1 MRTTSTTR
9 CRSEADNAKAA
20 SWLAALILA
29 AMLLGITAFPTRAD
43 CNPSGAG
50 AAGALPTGES
60 TLSPQGAD
68 RIDARCYSD
77 LQGAAAAAIAANVP
91 LWLPAGTYTLD
102 RELVIDYAPL
112 AATGFQIISDGAIID
127 ATATG
132 QRAMT
137 IECSGGTP
145 DNSKGCFYFHIQ
157 GTLFVNA
164 NTSQAAVRFGLNDFS
179 DAHNSA
185 KIDHLIVNNAGSGYA
200 VRLNYILNADI
211 FTVAVTAGSAGL
223 VMDQVQFS
231 KISGAA
237 SATAG
242 TAMLIQNGY
251 TFSNTISA
259 IDLEVARTCLAITSP
274 SAVHNTFVSPYF
286 VCPTAVAASSGA
298 SNLLFNPLYGSGTR
312 APAPGSQ
319 TGILTLP

>member
-1 MRTTSTTR
+1 MKTR
-9 CRSEADNAKAA
+9 LVRHPCPEATMAGAAAKVPAA
-20 SWLAALILA
+20 ILA
-29 AMLLGITAFPTRAD
+29 AILLGITASQARAD
-43 CNPSGAG
+43 CNP
-50 AAGALPTGES
+50 
-60 TLSPQGAD
+60 AD
-68 RIDARCYSD
+68 RINASCYSN
-77 LQGAAAAAIAANVP
+77 LQDATSAAIAANQP
-91 LWLPAGTYTLD
+91 LWLPAGTYVLNQ
-102 RELVIDYAPL
+102 ELVIDYAPL
-112 AATGFQIISDGAIID
+112 AASGFQIISDGAVID

-132 QRAMT
+132 LRAMS

-145 DNSKGCFYFHIQ
+145 ANPKGCFYFHIQ

-164 NTSQAAVRFGLNDFS
+164 NTREAAVRFGLNDYS

-185 KIDHLIVNNAGSGYA
+185 KIDHLIANNAGSGSA
-200 VRLNYILNADI
+200 VRLNYVLNADI
-211 FTVAVTAGSAGL
+211 FAVAVTAGSAGL
-223 VMDQVQFS
+223 VMEQVQFS

-237 SATAG
+237 SATTG

-274 SAVHNTFVSPYF
+274 SASHNTFVSPYF
-286 VCPTAVAASSGA
+286 VCPTAIVASSGA
-298 SNLLFNPLYGSGTR
+298 SNLLFNPLYGGGTS

>member
-1 MRTTSTTR
+1 MQTVVPSHPRP
-9 CRSEADNAKAA
+9 EATIAAAA
-20 SWLAALILA
+20 SWVSAAILA
-29 AMLLGITAFPTRAD
+29 AILLGTTASPTRAD
-43 CNPSGAG
+43 CNPS
-50 AAGALPTGES
+50 
-60 TLSPQGAD
+60 D
-68 RIDARCYSD
+68 RIDARCYPD
-77 LQGAAAAAIAANVP
+77 LQGATAAALAANVP
-91 LWLPAGTYTLD
+91 LWLPSGTYTLD

-132 QRAMT
+132 QRAMS

-164 NTSQAAVRFGLNDFS
+164 NTGQAAVRFGLNDFS

-185 KIDHLIVNNAGSGYA
+185 KIDHLIANNAGSGYA

-211 FTVAVTAGSAGL
+211 FAVAVSAGSAGL

-231 KISGAA
+231 RISGAA
-237 SATAG
+237 SATTG
-242 TAMLIQNGY
+242 TAMLIERGY
-251 TFSNTISA
+251 TMANTIQA
-259 IDLEVARTCLAITSP
+259 IDLEVARICLAITSP
-274 SAVHNTFVSPYF
+274 SANHNTFVSPYF
-286 VCPTAVAASSGA
+286 VCPTAIAAVAGV
-298 SNLLFNPLYGSGTR
+298 SNLLFNPLFGGRTR
-312 APAPGSQ
+312 PPAPGSQ

>member
-1 MRTTSTTR
+1 MKPTLAGHSCLKTSIV
-9 CRSEADNAKAA
+9 AA
-20 SWLAALILA
+20 RQVPAIILA
-29 AMLLGITAFPTRAD
+29 AILLGGIALPARAD
-43 CNPSGAG
+43 CNP
-50 AAGALPTGES
+50 
-60 TLSPQGAD
+60 AD
-68 RIDARCYSD
+68 RIDARCYPD
-77 LQGAAAAAIAANVP
+77 LQGATAAAITANVP

-102 RELVIDYAPL
+102 RELVIDYTPL

-132 QRAMT
+132 LRAIT

-145 DNSKGCFYFHIQ
+145 ENSRGCFYFHIQ

-164 NTSQAAVRFGLNDFS
+164 NTGQAAVRFGLNDYS

-200 VRLNYILNADI
+200 IRLNYILNADI
-211 FTVAVTAGSAGL
+211 FAVAVTAGSAGL

-237 SATAG
+237 SATTG

-259 IDLEVARTCLAITSP
+259 IDLEVAQICLAITTP
-274 SAVHNTFVSPYF
+274 SANHNTFVSPIS
-286 VCPTAVAASSGA
+286 CARP
-298 SNLLFNPLYGSGTR
+298 
-312 APAPGSQ
+312 Q
-319 TGILTLP
+319 

>member
-1 MRTTSTTR
+1 
-9 CRSEADNAKAA
+9 
-20 SWLAALILA
+20 
-29 AMLLGITAFPTRAD
+29 
-43 CNPSGAG
+43 
-50 AAGALPTGES
+50 
-60 TLSPQGAD
+60 
-68 RIDARCYSD
+68 
-77 LQGAAAAAIAANVP
+77 
-91 LWLPAGTYTLD
+91 
-102 RELVIDYAPL
+102 LVIDYAPL

-132 QRAMT
+132 QRAIT

-164 NTSQAAVRFGLNDFS
+164 NTAAAAVRFGLNDFS

-185 KIDHLIVNNAGSGYA
+185 KIDHLIANNAGPGHA

-211 FTVAVTAGSAGL
+211 FAVAVTAGSAGL

-237 SATAG
+237 SATTG

-259 IDLEVARTCLAITSP
+259 IDLEVARICLAITSP
-274 SAVHNTFVSPYF
+274 AAVHNTFVSPYF
-286 VCPTAVAASSGA
+286 VCPTAIVASSGS
-298 SNLLFNPLYGSGTR
+298 SNLMFNPLYGSGTK
-312 APAPGSQ
+312 APVPGSQ

>member
-1 MRTTSTTR
+1 MKPTLAGHSCLKTSIV
-9 CRSEADNAKAA
+9 AA
-20 SWLAALILA
+20 RQVPAIILA
-29 AMLLGITAFPTRAD
+29 AILLGGIALPARAD
-43 CNPSGAG
+43 CNP
-50 AAGALPTGES
+50 
-60 TLSPQGAD
+60 AD
-68 RIDARCYSD
+68 RIDARCYPD
-77 LQGAAAAAIAANVP
+77 LQGATAAAIAANVP

-102 RELVIDYAPL
+102 QELVIDYTPL

-132 QRAMT
+132 QRAIT

-145 DNSKGCFYFHIQ
+145 ENSKGCFYFHIQ

-164 NTSQAAVRFGLNDFS
+164 NTAAAAVRFGLNDYS

-200 VRLNYILNADI
+200 VRLNYVLNADI
-211 FTVAVTAGSAGL
+211 FAVAVTAGSAGL

-237 SATAG
+237 SATTG

-259 IDLEVARTCLAITSP
+259 IDLEVAQVGLTINSP
-274 SAVHNTFVSPYF
+274 YANRNTFVSPYF
-286 VCPTAVAASSGA
+286 NCPTPIVASAGSSNLMLNPSYGAASPPNIA
-298 SNLLFNPLYGSGTR
+298 TL
-312 APAPGSQ
+312 
-319 TGILTLP
+319 TGVMSFP